1 MLECLPDTIDRVPD
15 DPSSRFRSHLNY
27 IESFALLGGLAL
39 PTTTA
44 TAIERLSARA
54 RPLLTDAPPPAVDV
68 DQVHRSLRNAWSTE
82 LLLALPGQWAT
93 DDDEFM
99 RLSNTWGVVQ
109 TYYVGYHATQAL
121 IIAKGNA
128 RPENHPKT
136 QRQYAALWVDRPL
149 LLPPWT
155 FGCASPGWVNLPAG
169 EAIDGSINSWTGA
182 TSSTA
187 WSLAAKALTT
197 TRRAAVKDA
206 VDRKRNDKQ
215 RERRNDWRSEEQ
227 SGIAAGRRPRTEPTF
242 SRPQLSAPEKSAADR
257 GVRTF
262 TLLDYLYRLRIG
274 ANYDDAAVFFDGPT
288 QSFESSTVH
297 RSLVFLAAGS
307 MLLAELRI
315 SALVGR
321 ATLQQWG
328 ADFTAT
334 CIPTGHRSIGLALR
348 QALW

>member
-1 MLECLPDTIDRVPD
+1 MPE
-15 DPSSRFRSHLNY
+15 SAEGRFRSHLNY
-27 IESFALLGGLAL
+27 IESFSYLGGLG
-39 PTTTA
+39 PTTRVSS
-44 TAIERLSARA
+44 AIADLHAGIASPLVDA
-54 RPLLTDAPPPAVDV
+54 RPSSIDV
-68 DQVHRSLRNAWSTE
+68 DGVHRSLRNAWSTE

-121 IIAKGNA
+121 IIAKGNT
-128 RPENHPKT
+128 RPDNHPKT

-149 LLPPWT
+149 TIPPWT
-155 FGCASPGWVNLPAG
+155 FGCAASGWMNLPAG
-169 EAIDGSINSWTGA
+169 EVIDDGINSWTGA
-182 TSSTA
+182 TSATA
-187 WSLAAKALTT
+187 WSLAAKALMT
-197 TRRAAVKDA
+197 TRRTAVKEA
-206 VDRKRNDKQ
+206 VDRKRDQKQ
-215 RERRNDWRSEEQ
+215 RDRRNEWRAEEQ
-227 SGIAAGRRPRTEPTF
+227 ARLDTGRRARVEPRF
-242 SRPQLSAPEKSAADR
+242 GRPQLSASEKSAADR

-315 SALVGR
+315 AALVGR
-321 ATLQQWG
+321 PALQQWG
-328 ADFTAT
+328 SDFTAT
-334 CIPTGHRSIGLALR
+334 CIPAGHRSIGLAVR
-348 QALW
+348 QSLW